1 MLLLLLFVGVVSSYR
16 MCLSAIVRDEERVI
30 ERFLTNNFYA
40 FDRFD
45 ITDTGSVDSTVRI
58 AESFFSEHSK
68 SGAVHHFPWIDD
80 FGKAK
85 TYALEKSRDSGCD
98 HIVFLDADEEVW
110 TSKMKP
116 LTLQDQENFF
126 HTIDTVCPSVCN
138 VQITSGGSKWWRS
151 FSITGAMPWKFS
163 GARHEFVDTQGMG
176 MTTFVEDY
184 YVFARRDQTRHNRE
198 KNSLLLDG
206 LALERDA
213 IRGLNLGRSLYY
225 AGQSYE
231 QGGDLENALR
241 LYRKRVD
248 CEEGWYQEQFIAQL
262 HIGIIVE
269 RTQNFNAS
277 LPEYF
282 KALEI
287 DSSRAEPYYYLA
299 RGFRFAKNYVACY
312 MMAREGVKKRPGKE
326 HLFVNEEI
334 FGISIFDE
342 AAVCASFLPEYRV
355 DSLEHFMYLAQRLPN
370 DKRIAD
376 NLQWVNQTLN
386 QALRTSSLVSA
397 AARTKLLRL
406 WKQ

>member
-1 MLLLLLFVGVVSSYR
+1 MFFLWFFSAVSAHR

-30 ERFLTNNFYA
+30 ERFLRNNLYA
-40 FDRFD
+40 FDRVD
-45 ITDTGSVDSTVRI
+45 ITDTGSQDATVDI
-58 AESFFSEHSK
+58 AERFFASNQQNGS
-68 SGAVHHFPWIDD
+68 VHHFPWIDD

-85 TYALEKSRDSGCD
+85 TYALEKSRENGCD
-98 HIVFLDADEEVW
+98 HIVFLDADEEMW
-110 TSKMKP
+110 TSEMKI
-116 LTLQDQENFF
+116 LTPKDREIFF
-126 HTIDTVCPSVCN
+126 NYMDAVCPSVCN

-163 GARHEFVDTQGMG
+163 GARHEFVDTQGAG
-176 MTTFVEDY
+176 MTTFVDDY
-184 YVFARRDQTRHNRE
+184 FIYARRDQTRHNRE

-213 IRGLNLGRSLYY
+213 VRGINLGRSLYY

-241 LYRKRVD
+241 MYRKRVD
-248 CEEGWYQEQFIAQL
+248 CEEGWYQEQFLAQL
-262 HIGIIVE
+262 HAGIIVE
-269 RTQNFNAS
+269 RTRGFNAS
-277 LPEYF
+277 MQEYF
-282 KALEI
+282 KAIEI
-287 DSSRAEPYYYLA
+287 DSTRAEPYYYLA
-299 RGFRFAKNYVACY
+299 RGFRFSKNYVACY
-312 MMAREGVKKRPGKE
+312 MMAREGVKKKPGKE

-334 FGISIFDE
+334 FTISIFDE

-355 DSLEHFMYLAQRLPN
+355 DSLEYFMYLSKRLPT
-370 DKRIAD
+370 DRRISD

-386 QALRTSSLVSA
+386 QSLRSASLPSS